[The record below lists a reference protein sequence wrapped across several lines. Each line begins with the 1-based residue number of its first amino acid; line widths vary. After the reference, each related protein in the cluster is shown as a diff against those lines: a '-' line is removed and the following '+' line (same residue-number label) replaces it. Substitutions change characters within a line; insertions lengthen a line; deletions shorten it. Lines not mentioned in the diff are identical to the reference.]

1 MTDTRYTPLGSLLI
15 DIECALRRGDFW
27 QTETPPASAL
37 ASTEPFAVDTLD
49 FHQWLQFVFLPR
61 MRELINARQMLPEQC
76 NITAMAE
83 VVWADE
89 TRALAVINA
98 LRQFDET
105 INNSSAR

>member
-15 DIECALRRGDFW
+15 DIECELRRGGFW
-27 QTETPPASAL
+27 QTETPPAHAL
-37 ASTEPFAVDTLD
+37 TSTEPFAVDTLD
-49 FHQWLQFVFLPR
+49 FHQWLQFIFLPR
-61 MRELINARQMLPEQC
+61 MRELIDAHQTLPEQC

-89 TRALAVINA
+89 TRAITVINA

>member
-37 ASTEPFAVDTLD
+37 ASTEPFAVDTID

-61 MRELINARQMLPEQC
+61 MRELINAR
-76 NITAMAE
+76 
-83 VVWADE
+83 
-89 TRALAVINA
+89 
-98 LRQFDET
+98 
-105 INNSSAR
+105 

>member
-1 MTDTRYTPLGSLLI
+1 MTDTRYIPLGSLLI
-15 DIECALRRGDFW
+15 DIECELRRGGFW
-27 QTETPPASAL
+27 QTETPPASVL
-37 ASTEPFAVDTLD
+37 ASIEPFAVDTLD
-49 FHQWLQFVFLPR
+49 FHQWLQFIFLPR
-61 MRELINARQMLPEQC
+61 MRELIDARQVLQEQC

-89 TRALAVINA
+89 TRAITVINA

>member
-1 MTDTRYTPLGSLLI
+1 MTDIHYTHLGSLLI
-15 DIECALRRGDFW
+15 DIECELRRGDCW
-27 QTETPPASAL
+27 QQESPSAEAL

-49 FHQWLQFVFLPR
+49 FQQWLQFIFLPR
-61 MRELINARQMLPEQC
+61 MRELIDARQVLPEQC

-89 TRALAVINA
+89 TRAITVINA
-98 LRQFDET
+98 LRQLDET